1 MISSARMIAVGRFA
15 MKTCVAGYPRIGH
28 RRELKKAEESF
39 FRGEI
44 GERELLETAR
54 SIRCENWKRLRESDI
69 DSIPSND
76 FSLYDNVLDA
86 ACLIGAIPE
95 RYANAGLSPLRAYFA
110 MARGDAEADL
120 KALPMRKWFTTNYHY
135 IVPELTESSRLRL
148 SGDKPFD
155 EYREALELGIRT
167 RPFIVG
173 PFTFLKLASYAGNLT
188 ARDFVGQI
196 SAAYRSILDRCA
208 SEGID
213 AIDLGESALVTDLS
227 HEDVT
232 LFSKIYRE
240 ILSAKGRVSV
250 RLHTSFGD
258 IRDCWTEVMALPF
271 DSVALDFVEG
281 PGNLDLLARHGF
293 PSNRELVAGVIS
305 GRNVWKTDV
314 ASAACLVSRI
324 SALSGCDPSSGRLSL
339 GASCSLLHV
348 PLSLT
353 HEASLNPGVRSRLSF
368 AEEKLSE
375 LTSIAA
381 ADDRARVNAD
391 TTADRYAIPYPA
403 EWTRVPSRAERK
415 RSQRPIFA
423 FPALPTTTIGSF
435 PQTHETRETRA
446 ALRRGEISATEYDA
460 AIRRMIADCVSLQEE
475 IGLDVLV
482 HGEYERNDM
491 VEFFGQNLEGFAFT
505 ANGWVQSYGT
515 RCVKPP
521 IIVSDV
527 RRARPLTVDLAV
539 YAQSLS
545 PKPVKGML
553 TGPVTILNWS
563 FPREDIPLAESCF
576 QIARAIREEA
586 LDLERNGIKIIQI
599 DEAALKE
606 KLPLRESDRGPRY
619 LDWAIPAFRLCASGL
634 RPETQVHTHMCY
646 SEFADIVSAIDALD
660 ADVIT
665 FEAARSNL
673 SLLDALAD
681 AGFETDVGPG
691 VYDIHSPRV
700 PSVDEIA
707 SAIRVMLEKLGRNAT
722 AYDGLWVN
730 PDCGL
735 KTRGVEETVASLR
748 NLVAAAKSVREGSG
762 T

>member
-1 MISSARMIAVGRFA
+1 
-15 MKTCVAGYPRIGH
+15 MKTSIAGYPRIGL
-28 RRELKKAEESF
+28 RRELKKAEEAF
-39 FRGEI
+39 FRNELGES
-44 GERELLETAR
+44 ELLEIAR
-54 SIRCENWKRLRESDI
+54 SIRRGNWETIRSAGV

-86 ACLIGAIPE
+86 ACLIGAIPD
-95 RYANAGLSPLRAYFA
+95 RYADSGLSPLRAYFA
-110 MARGDAEADL
+110 MARGDAAADL

-135 IVPELTESSRLRL
+135 IVPELGDGSRLCL
-148 SGDKPFD
+148 SGDKPFT

-173 PFTFLKLASYAGNLT
+173 PFTFLKLASYAGKKT
-188 ARDFVGQI
+188 ARDFSGQI

-208 SEGID
+208 AEGIET
-213 AIDLGESALVTDLS
+213 IELGENALVTDLS
-227 HEDVT
+227 RDDVA
-232 LFSKIYRE
+232 LFSEIYRE
-240 ILSAKGRVSV
+240 ILSAKERPSV

-258 IRDCWTEVMALPF
+258 IRDCWDEVMDLPF

-281 PGNLDLLARHGF
+281 PKNLDLLARYGF
-293 PSNRELVAGVIS
+293 PPDRELVAGIIS
-305 GRNVWKTDV
+305 GRNVWKANAARA
-314 ASAACLVSRI
+314 ASFASRI
-324 SALSGCDPSSGRLSL
+324 AALSGCDPASNRISI

-348 PLSLT
+348 PVSLT
-353 HEASLNPGVRSRLSF
+353 AETSLDPDVRARLSF
-368 AEEKLSE
+368 AEEKLGE
-375 LTSIAA
+375 LTTIASIASA
-381 ADDRARVNAD
+381 GVDATRGEFSGSESILSIDRAS
-391 TTADRYAIPYPA
+391 IPNQD

-415 RSQRPIFA
+415 RIQRPLFD

-435 PQTHETRETRA
+435 PQTRETREARA
-446 ALRRGEISATEYDA
+446 ALRRGELSQEDYDA
-460 AIRRMIADCVSLQEE
+460 AIRGMIADCVRLQEE

-491 VEFFGQNLEGFAFT
+491 VEFFGQSLEGFVFT

-527 RRARPLTVDLAV
+527 RRAKPLTVDLAV

-545 PKPVKGML
+545 AKPVKGML

-586 LDLERNGIKIIQI
+586 LDLERGGIRIIQI

-619 LDWAIPAFRLCASGL
+619 LDWAVPAFRLCAAGL

-646 SEFADIVSAIDALD
+646 SEFADIVAAIDALD

-673 SLLDALAD
+673 SLLDALA
-681 AGFETDVGPG
+681 AANFETDVGPG
-691 VYDIHSPRV
+691 AYDIHSPRV
-700 PSVDEIA
+700 PSVGEMA
-707 SAIRVMLEKLGRNAT
+707 SAIRVMLSKLARSAT
-722 AYDGLWVN
+722 AYDGIWVN

-748 NLVAAAKSVREGSG
+748 NLVAAARTVREGG
-762 T
+762 DE